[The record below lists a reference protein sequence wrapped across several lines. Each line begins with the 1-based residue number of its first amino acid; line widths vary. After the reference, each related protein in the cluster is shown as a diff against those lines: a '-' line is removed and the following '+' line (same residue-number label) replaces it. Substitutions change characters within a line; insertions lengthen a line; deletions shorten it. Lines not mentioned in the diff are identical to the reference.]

1 MRRPG
6 PSPPNLPL
14 LRQICGSP
22 GGQDQDQKEKGQE
35 RVIRI
40 AVDAM
45 GGDYAP
51 AEIVKGAV
59 LASLD
64 YPASIILAGDEK
76 KLREEL
82 SRCRKK
88 GEISIAHAS
97 EVIGNDESPVSAVK
111 QKKDS
116 SLNVAVSL
124 VKNKKA
130 DAIVSAGNTGA
141 LMAASL
147 FGLGRIPG
155 VERPAIATVFP
166 TPSGPILLLDM
177 GANVDCKPKHLQ
189 QFAKMG
195 SLYAEHV
202 MRIPNPRVGL
212 LNIGEEK
219 EKGNEL
225 VVESWP
231 LLKETKI
238 NFIGNVEAK
247 EILSGKVNVVVCD
260 GFVGNLILKFGES
273 ISDFIVTLLKKELTK
288 NFVSKFAAFLLL
300 PALANIK
307 KSVDYDEAGGAPMLG
322 INGVV
327 FKAHGRAKAKAIK
340 NALRVAFEAVQE
352 DLVGCLSKME
362 Q

>member
-1 MRRPG
+1 M
-6 PSPPNLPL
+6 
-14 LRQICGSP
+14 
-22 GGQDQDQKEKGQE
+22 
-35 RVIRI
+35 IRI

-51 AEIVKGAV
+51 VEIVKGAV

-64 YPASIILAGDEK
+64 YPIRIILSGEEK
-76 KLREEL
+76 QLQREL
-82 SRCRKK
+82 SRYRKK
-88 GEISIAHAS
+88 GEILIAHAS

-116 SLNVAVSL
+116 SLNVAVAL
-124 VKNKKA
+124 VKNKQA
-130 DAIVSAGNTGA
+130 DAVVSAGNTGA

-155 VERPAIATVFP
+155 VERPAIAAIFP
-166 TPSGPILLLDM
+166 TPAGPILLLDM

-189 QFAKMG
+189 QFAQMG
-195 SLYAEHV
+195 AQYAEHV
-202 MRIPNPRVGL
+202 MRIKNPRVGL

-231 LLKETKI
+231 LLKEAKI
-238 NFIGNVEAK
+238 NFIGNMEAK
-247 EILSGKVNVVVCD
+247 EILTGKVDVIVCD

-273 ISDFIVTLLKKELTK
+273 ISSFVVTLLKQELAK
-288 NFVSKFAAFLLL
+288 NIVTKFAAFLLL
-300 PALANIK
+300 PALGNIK
-307 KSVDYDEAGGAPMLG
+307 KSIDYDEAGGAPMLG

-327 FKAHGRAKAKAIK
+327 FKAHGRAKAKAIR
-340 NALRVAFEAVQE
+340 NAIRVTYEAVRE
-352 DLVGCLSKME
+352 DLVGCISNME
-362 Q
+362 ARVAS